1 MFDLVCEMRNLNTT
15 MMLIEK
21 TLKLILKELAKNGSD
36 DNKKED
42 VKK

>member
-21 TLKLILKELAKNGSD
+21 TLKLILKELVKNNPD
-36 DNKKED
+36 DQKEVNKK
-42 VKK
+42 

>member
-21 TLKLILKELAKNGSD
+21 TLKLILKELTKNNPD
-36 DNKKED
+36 DQKEVNKK
-42 VKK
+42 

>member
-21 TLKLILKELAKNGSD
+21 TLKLILKELAKTAPD
-36 DNKKED
+36 KQKEVDKK
-42 VKK
+42 

>member
-36 DNKKED
+36 DQKED

>member
-21 TLKLILKELAKNGSD
+21 TLKLILKELAKSSD
-36 DNKKED
+36 NQKEVDKK
-42 VKK
+42 

>member
-36 DNKKED
+36 DQKEVNKK
-42 VKK
+42 